1 MKQAKDLDLIRKAS
15 LKDVKK
21 IHALISEQAK
31 GGHLLARAIADL
43 YSQIRDFSVAID
55 SNTAKIVGCGALRIV
70 WEDLAEVRSV
80 AVQSDLQR
88 RGIGRKLVES
98 LVVESFEMNIKK
110 VFVLTYRVSFFSGMG
125 FVLMDK
131 NLLPH
136 KIWADCVKCP
146 KFPECDE
153 VAMVKEGI
161 L

>member
-1 MKQAKDLDLIRKAS
+1 MIRKAS

-21 IHALISEQAK
+21 IHTLISEQAK

-55 SNTAKIVGCGALRIV
+55 DDTGEIIGCGALRIV

-80 AVQSDLQR
+80 AVQSQR
-88 RGIGRKLVES
+88 QSKGVGRKLIGTLIEES
-98 LVVESFEMNIKK
+98 RELGIKK
-110 VFVLTYRVSFFSGMG
+110 VFVLTYRVSLFSKMG
-125 FVLMDK
+125 FSLMDK
-131 NLLPH
+131 GLLPH

-153 VAMVKEGI
+153 VAMVMEPIHGSDPDTK
-161 L
+161 

>member
-1 MKQAKDLDLIRKAS
+1 MIRKAS
-15 LKDVKK
+15 LRDVKK
-21 IHALISEQAK
+21 IHTLISEQAK

-43 YSQIRDFSVAID
+43 YSQIRDFSVATD
-55 SNTAKIVGCGALRIV
+55 SQTGEIVGCGALRVV

-98 LVVESFEMNIKK
+98 LVKESLEMHIKK
-110 VFVLTYRVSFFSGMG
+110 VFVLTYRVSFFSTLG
-125 FVLMDK
+125 FTLMDK

-153 VAMVKEGI
+153 VAMVKEAS

>member
-1 MKQAKDLDLIRKAS
+1 MIRKAS

-21 IHALISEQAK
+21 IHTLISEQAK

-55 SNTAKIVGCGALRIV
+55 DDTGEIIGCGALRVV

-80 AVQSDLQR
+80 AVQTQR
-88 RGIGRKLVES
+88 QGKGVGRKLIETLIEES
-98 LVVESFEMNIKK
+98 RELGIKK
-110 VFVLTYRVSFFSGMG
+110 VFVLTYRVSLFSKMG
-125 FVLMDK
+125 FSLMDK
-131 NLLPH
+131 SLLPH

-153 VAMVKEGI
+153 VAMVMEPNHGSDPDTK
-161 L
+161 

>member
-1 MKQAKDLDLIRKAS
+1 MIRKAS

-55 SNTAKIVGCGALRIV
+55 DDTGEIIGCGALRVV

-80 AVQSDLQR
+80 AVQSQR
-88 RGIGRKLVES
+88 QSKGVGRKLIETLIEES
-98 LVVESFEMNIKK
+98 RELGIKK
-110 VFVLTYRVSFFSGMG
+110 VFVLTYRVGLFSKMG
-125 FVLMDK
+125 FSLMDK
-131 NLLPH
+131 SLLPH

-153 VAMVKEGI
+153 VAMVMEPNHGSDPDTK
-161 L
+161 

>member
-1 MKQAKDLDLIRKAS
+1 MIRKAS

-43 YSQIRDFSVAID
+43 YSQIRDFSVAVDDDTGEI
-55 SNTAKIVGCGALRIV
+55 IGCGALRIV

-80 AVQSDLQR
+80 AVQSQR
-88 RGIGRKLVES
+88 QGKGVGRKLIETLIEES
-98 LVVESFEMNIKK
+98 RTLGIKK
-110 VFVLTYRVSFFSGMG
+110 VFVLTYRVNLFSKMG
-125 FVLMDK
+125 FSLMDK
-131 NLLPH
+131 GLLPH

-153 VAMVKEGI
+153 VAMVMEPNHGSDPDTK
-161 L
+161 

>member
-1 MKQAKDLDLIRKAS
+1 LIRKAS

-55 SNTAKIVGCGALRIV
+55 DDTGEIIGCGALRVV

-80 AVQSDLQR
+80 AVQSQR
-88 RGIGRKLVES
+88 QGKGVGRKLIETLIEES
-98 LVVESFEMNIKK
+98 RELGIKK
-110 VFVLTYRVSFFSGMG
+110 VFVLTYRVSLFSKMG
-125 FVLMDK
+125 FSLMDK
-131 NLLPH
+131 GLLPH

-153 VAMVKEGI
+153 VAMVMEPNHGSDPDSK
-161 L
+161 

>member
-1 MKQAKDLDLIRKAS
+1 MIRKAS

-43 YSQIRDFSVAID
+43 YSQIRDFSVAVDDDTGEI
-55 SNTAKIVGCGALRIV
+55 IGCGALRIV

-80 AVQSDLQR
+80 AVQSQR
-88 RGIGRKLVES
+88 QGKGVGRKLIETLIEES
-98 LVVESFEMNIKK
+98 RTLGIKK
-110 VFVLTYRVSFFSGMG
+110 VFVLTYRVNLFNKMG
-125 FVLMDK
+125 FSLMDK
-131 NLLPH
+131 GLLPH

-153 VAMVKEGI
+153 VAMVMEPNHGSDPDTK
-161 L
+161 

>member
-1 MKQAKDLDLIRKAS
+1 MIRKAS

-43 YSQIRDFSVAID
+43 YSQIRDFSVAVDDDTGEI
-55 SNTAKIVGCGALRIV
+55 IGCGALRIV

-80 AVQSDLQR
+80 AVQSQR
-88 RGIGRKLVES
+88 QGKGVGRKLIETLIEES
-98 LVVESFEMNIKK
+98 RTLGIKK
-110 VFVLTYRVSFFSGMG
+110 VFVLTYRVNLFSKMG
-125 FVLMDK
+125 FSLMDK
-131 NLLPH
+131 GLLPH

-153 VAMVKEGI
+153 VAMVMEPNHASDPDTK
-161 L
+161 

>member
-1 MKQAKDLDLIRKAS
+1 MIRKAS

-43 YSQIRDFSVAID
+43 YSQIRDFSVAVD
-55 SNTAKIVGCGALRIV
+55 EDTAEIIGCGALRIV

-80 AVQSDLQR
+80 AVSSQFQ
-88 RGIGRKLVES
+88 GKGVGRKLIDALVE
-98 LVVESFEMNIKK
+98 ESHELGIKK
-110 VFVLTYRVSFFSGMG
+110 VFVLTYRVSLFSKMG
-125 FVLMDK
+125 FILMDK
-131 NLLPH
+131 SLLPH

-153 VAMVKEGI
+153 VAMVKRPNDCSGPDKR
-161 L
+161 

>member
-1 MKQAKDLDLIRKAS
+1 LIRKAS

-21 IHALISEQAK
+21 IHTLISEQAK
-31 GGHLLARAIADL
+31 GGHLLARAITDL
-43 YSQIRDFSVAID
+43 YSQIRDFAVAVD
-55 SNTAKIVGCGALRIV
+55 GNTGEIVGCGALRVV

-80 AVQSDLQR
+80 AVKGDFQG
-88 RGIGRKLVES
+88 RGIGCKLVEA
-98 LVVESFEMNIKK
+98 LMEESFEMRIRK
-110 VFVLTYRVSFFSGMG
+110 VFVLTYRVSFFSRLG

-153 VAMVKEGI
+153 VAMIKEATNQKD
-161 L
+161 

>member
-1 MKQAKDLDLIRKAS
+1 MIRKAS

-55 SNTAKIVGCGALRIV
+55 DDTGEIIGCGALRIV

-80 AVQSDLQR
+80 AVQSQR
-88 RGIGRKLVES
+88 QSKGVGRKLIGTLIEES
-98 LVVESFEMNIKK
+98 RELGIKK
-110 VFVLTYRVSFFSGMG
+110 VFVLTYRVSLFSKMG
-125 FVLMDK
+125 FSLMDK
-131 NLLPH
+131 GLLPH

-153 VAMVKEGI
+153 VAMVMEPNHGSDPDTK
-161 L
+161 

>member
-1 MKQAKDLDLIRKAS
+1 MLRKAS

-55 SNTAKIVGCGALRIV
+55 PQTGEITGCGALRIV
-70 WEDLAEVRSV
+70 WEDLAEIRSV
-80 AVQSDLQR
+80 AVQSNLQR
-88 RGIGRKLVES
+88 RGIGQELVEA
-98 LVVESFEMNIKK
+98 LVEESTQMSIKK
-110 VFVLTYRVSFFSGMG
+110 VFVLTYRVSFFSRLG
-125 FVLMDK
+125 FELMDK
-131 NLLPH
+131 SLLPH

-153 VAMVKEGI
+153 VAMVKETSV
-161 L
+161 

>member
-1 MKQAKDLDLIRKAS
+1 LIRKAS

-21 IHALISEQAK
+21 IHTLISEQAK

-55 SNTAKIVGCGALRIV
+55 DDTGEIIGCGALRVV

-80 AVQSDLQR
+80 AVQSQR
-88 RGIGRKLVES
+88 QSKGVGRKLIGTLIEES
-98 LVVESFEMNIKK
+98 RELGIKK
-110 VFVLTYRVSFFSGMG
+110 VFVLTYRVSLFSKMG
-125 FVLMDK
+125 FSLMDK
-131 NLLPH
+131 GLLPH

-153 VAMVKEGI
+153 VAMVMEPNHGSDPDTK
-161 L
+161 

>member
-1 MKQAKDLDLIRKAS
+1 MIRKAS

-21 IHALISEQAK
+21 IHTLISEQAK

-55 SNTAKIVGCGALRIV
+55 DDTGEIIGCGALRIV

-80 AVQSDLQR
+80 AVQSQR
-88 RGIGRKLVES
+88 QSKGVGRKLIGTLIEES
-98 LVVESFEMNIKK
+98 RELGIKK
-110 VFVLTYRVSFFSGMG
+110 VFVLTYRVSLFSKMG
-125 FVLMDK
+125 FSLMDK
-131 NLLPH
+131 GLLPH

-153 VAMVKEGI
+153 VAMVMEPNHGSDPDTK
-161 L
+161 